1 MNNNHGRN
9 YGKNM
14 EEMEETHGKKPGFY
28 QVGFNRMVVTCQPC
42 NEPHEPKIN
51 TMQWHSIRVYFM

>member
-28 QVGFNRMVVTCQPC
+28 QVGFNHMVVTCQPC
-42 NEPHEPKIN
+42 CSAKK
-51 TMQWHSIRVYFM
+51 TT